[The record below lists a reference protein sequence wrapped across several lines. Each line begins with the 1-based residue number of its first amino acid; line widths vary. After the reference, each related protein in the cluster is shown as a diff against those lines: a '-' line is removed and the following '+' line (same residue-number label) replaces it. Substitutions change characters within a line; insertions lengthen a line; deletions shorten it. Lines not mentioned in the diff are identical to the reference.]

1 MRWPL
6 LLALVAVSA
15 FAADAGA
22 PSPSPK
28 PDAGTAAA
36 PAKKPKPVFMIFEDQ
51 ASAEKFIVLKP
62 AERAKAKG
70 VLTKVT
76 IGKRALAAIM
86 LEDYELPFSR
96 RVDLTADI
104 TITDPTGRVVLDKAS
119 VAAAN
124 TMDPKTMTL
133 VPLSPGLGLMY
144 GLTDPEGDYKV
155 HLVIWDQ
162 VRGESTTLDT
172 KFPVSR

>member
-6 LLALVAVSA
+6 LLVLVAASA
-15 FAADAGA
+15 FAADAGSA
-22 PSPSPK
+22 PSPK
-28 PDAGTAAA
+28 ADAGVAA
-36 PAKKPKPVFMIFEDQ
+36 PAKKPKPVFVIFEDQ
-51 ASAEKFIVLKP
+51 PAAEKYVVLKP
-62 AERAKAKG
+62 AERPKAKG

-76 IGKRALAAIM
+76 IGKRATGAI
-86 LEDYELPFSR
+86 LIEDYELPFSR
-96 RVDLTADI
+96 RVDLTADL

-124 TMDPKTMTL
+124 TMDPKVMTL
-133 VPLSPGLGLMY
+133 VPLAPAVGLMY

-172 KFPVSR
+172 KFTVTR

>member
-6 LLALVAVSA
+6 LLALVAASA
-15 FAADAGA
+15 FAADAGPA
-22 PSPSPK
+22 PSPK
-28 PDAGTAAA
+28 TDAGIAA
-36 PAKKPKPVFMIFEDQ
+36 PAKKSKPVFMVFDNQE
-51 ASAEKFIVLKP
+51 AAEKFVTTKI
-62 AERAKAKG
+62 ADRAKAKG

-76 IGKRALAAIM
+76 VGKRAVGAIM

-96 RVDLTADI
+96 RVDLSADI

-119 VAAAN
+119 AAAAQ

-133 VPLSPGLGLMY
+133 VPLAPALGLMY
-144 GLTDPEGDYKV
+144 GLTDPEGEYKV

-172 KFPVSR
+172 KFTVTR